1 MFLGILSR
9 TIGIPAMNLSIAYLA
24 QGKLYLKYPQAPVR
38 EYESQFGQSVQE
50 RVLQTQRRKAW
61 KNRGL
66 MEMMLPPGVVEQM
79 QQQPEAKLNVVI
91 NSLCQGEKGKLLY
104 ALEAGDV
111 GGIFILEPAREHEQR
126 LFHNADFQVG
136 YLSFHSEHEL
146 IACTTIH
153 RSGIANIAMMP
164 KNGSRPHEVT
174 EGDSI
179 DLAPC
184 WIPGKTKALVFQS
197 AGIGRNSQG
206 FVCDRAP
213 FTIEKLDCDQ
223 KDITTLVSDR
233 KYDFL
238 GPRMKADGTLYYIR
252 RPFRP
257 KQQVNLLRLFREI
270 ILIPLRLAYAIF
282 QWLNFFTQ
290 IYTGKPL
297 MAAGTR
303 KSLDRKQQMKVWG
316 EFLTPEMMGNNK
328 FDEKDAPAWVPR
340 SWQLVRQLTNGVA
353 EVIAEGVLSFDLGE
367 DGTIVYT
374 NGSAIYAVHPDGH
387 TERVLV
393 GNLIEN
399 VAIVQNAI

>member
-1 MFLGILSR
+1 
-9 TIGIPAMNLSIAYLA
+9 MNLSIAYLA
-24 QGKLYLKYPQAPVR
+24 QGKLYLKFHQAPVR
-38 EYESQFGQSVQE
+38 EFESQFGQTVQE
-50 RVLQTQRRKAW
+50 RMLQTQQRKAW

-91 NSLCQGEKGKLLY
+91 SSLCKGEKGKLIY

-111 GGIFILEPAREHEQR
+111 GGIFTLEPSREHEQR

-136 YLSFHSEHEL
+136 YLSFHPEREI
-146 IACTTIH
+146 IACATIY
-153 RSGIANIAMMP
+153 RNGIANIAMMP
-164 KNGSRPHEVT
+164 LNGSRPHDVT

-184 WIPGKTKALVFQS
+184 WIPGKNKALVFQS

-206 FVCDRAP
+206 YVCDRAP
-213 FTIEKLDCDQ
+213 FSIEKLDCDRQ
-223 KDITTLVSDR
+223 EITTLVADP

-252 RPFRP
+252 RPYRP
-257 KQQVNLLRLFREI
+257 KQQVNLLRWLREI
-270 ILIPLRLAYAIF
+270 LLIPFRLAYAIF

-303 KSLDRKQQMKVWG
+303 KSLDRKQMRVWG
-316 EFLTPEMMGNNK
+316 ELITPEMIGDNK
-328 FDEKDAPAWVPR
+328 FSETEAPAWVPR

-353 EVIAEGVLSFDLGE
+353 EVVAEGVLSFDLGE

-374 NGSAIYAVHPDGH
+374 NGSGIYAIHPDGNL
-387 TERVLV
+387 ERLFV
-393 GNLIEN
+393 GNSIEF
-399 VAIVQNAI
+399 VAIVNG